1 MSTSSATGRRRSAN
15 RQYSAE
21 EQALNQI
28 SKEAESRLAAKRAAR
43 AEARDIRIKEIERQQ
58 KEEEERQR
66 RQEEDGDK
74 NRDILSSR
82 RGSDD
87 SSHST
92 STIDDM
98 EGPREMKD
106 IARELKGKLREMD
119 EKYKKAMMTNALLD
133 NEKQSLVYRAELLK
147 DQMEELEETLVEIQR
162 EAKQKNREVEMQK
175 RDMKTLEFE
184 HNNLKMQLEVKDKLI
199 QESGLVILSTAEGSY
214 TLEKCT
220 SVHNTSPVPALGSL
234 LISVEAADILDKAGD
249 GSLDDKIKKF
259 AEERNVLTKE
269 IKKLQ
274 AELEEETSK
283 REHSSPKVP
292 QINGPEMQLYEVQR
306 EASKQIHEYK
316 LKLQKAEQDITNLE
330 GTVTRLDSQVK
341 RYKTDAEESEKLED
355 ELKTEKRKLQRELR
369 EAQNYVEELTNSN
382 KHMQK
387 RLEKMKQARN
397 ALVNQ

>member
-1 MSTSSATGRRRSAN
+1 MSTSSATGRRRSAT

-58 KEEEERQR
+58 REEEERQR
-66 RQEEDGDK
+66 RQEEDGQ
-74 NRDILSSR
+74 NRDIGR

-87 SSHST
+87 SSHSA

-106 IARELKGKLREMD
+106 IARELKSKLREMD

-133 NEKQSLVYRAELLK
+133 NEKQSLVYKAELLK

-162 EAKQKNREVEMQK
+162 EAKQKTREVEMQK

-184 HNNLKMQLEVKDKLI
+184 HNNLKLQLEVKDRLI

-220 SVHNTSPVPALGSL
+220 SVPNTSPAPALGSL

-259 AEERNVLTKE
+259 AEERNALTKE

-274 AELEEETSK
+274 AEVEEEKSK
-283 REHSSPKVP
+283 REHSSPKIP

-369 EAQNYVEELTNSN
+369 EAQNHVEELTNSN

>member
-58 KEEEERQR
+58 REEEERQK
-66 RQEEDGDK
+66 RQEEDGQ
-74 NRDILSSR
+74 NRDNLSGR

-106 IARELKGKLREMD
+106 IARELKSKLREMD
-119 EKYKKAMMTNALLD
+119 EKYKNAMMTNALLD
-133 NEKQSLVYRAELLK
+133 NEKQSLVYKAELLK

-162 EAKQKNREVEMQK
+162 EAKQKTREVEKQK

-184 HNNLKMQLEVKDKLI
+184 HNNLKVQLEVKDRLI
-199 QESGLVILSTAEGSY
+199 QESGLVILSTTEGSY
-214 TLEKCT
+214 TLEKCN
-220 SVHNTSPVPALGSL
+220 SVPNTSQPEPALGSL

-259 AEERNVLTKE
+259 AEERNALTKE

-274 AELEEETSK
+274 NELEEEKSK

-369 EAQNYVEELTNSN
+369 EAQNHVEELTNSN

>member
-1 MSTSSATGRRRSAN
+1 MSTSSATGRRRSAT

-58 KEEEERQR
+58 REEEERQR
-66 RQEEDGDK
+66 RQEEDGQ
-74 NRDILSSR
+74 NRDNLSGR

-106 IARELKGKLREMD
+106 IARELKGKLREME

-133 NEKQSLVYRAELLK
+133 NEKQSLVYKAELLK

-162 EAKQKNREVEMQK
+162 EAKQKTREVEMQK
-175 RDMKTLEFE
+175 RDLKTLEFE
-184 HNNLKMQLEVKDKLI
+184 HNNLKVQLEVKDRLI
-199 QESGLVILSTAEGSY
+199 QESGLVILSSGEGTY

-220 SVHNTSPVPALGSL
+220 SVPDTTPVPALGSL

-259 AEERNVLTKE
+259 AEERNALTKE

-274 AELEEETSK
+274 IEVDEEKSK

-369 EAQNYVEELTNSN
+369 EAQNHVEELTNSN